1 MISLHSW
8 IGLNYVITDYIPKI
22 SKSLMW
28 PARIVS
34 AGMALVTMIG
44 LSKISL
50 ENDKGLRGL
59 VVDGLW
65 NPKKKE

>member
-1 MISLHSW
+1 
-8 IGLNYVITDYIPKI
+8 
-22 SKSLMW
+22 MW